1 MISEWN
7 NLGENEVRPIAVL
20 YNCLRK
26 HDLLLTDHLDVTFV
40 VTMDYFELLTENSS
54 EPLGKDGEN
63 LEFTLLDESLL
74 GCKHASIRV
83 FFSGDFCGPANFIRV
98 ISVFIYM
105 QVLHVAF
112 PWVDGNFSSDIIF
125 LNVENQH
132 EVVVKIILLL
142 EDKGQK
148 VDILLVL
155 LVLNALK
162 RQLDLEITSPTHMV
176 EDLLHLDVL
185 HLLMR
190 LKDIDIIIVL
200 NESKVLLLVL
210 VRVQTVFEQLPDL
223 LHRLL
228 GKDIG
233 P

>member
-1 MISEWN
+1 MISERN
-7 NLGENEVRPIAVL
+7 NLGENEVRPITVL

-40 VTMDYFELLTENSS
+40 VTMDYFELLTKNSS
-54 EPLGKDGEN
+54 EPLRKDGKN

-83 FFSGDFCGPANFIRV
+83 LFSDDFCGPANFIRI

-105 QVLHVAF
+105 QVLHVTF
-112 PWVDGNFSSDIIF
+112 PRVDGNFSSDIIF

-142 EDKGQK
+142 KDKGQK
-148 VDILLVL
+148 VDILVVL
-155 LVLNALK
+155 LILNALK
-162 RQLDLEITSPTHMV
+162 RQLDLEITSSAHMV
-176 EDLLHLDVL
+176 EDLLHLNVL
-185 HLLMR
+185 HLFMR

-210 VRVQTVFEQLPDL
+210 FRVQTVFE
-223 LHRLL
+223 
-228 GKDIG
+228 
-233 P
+233 